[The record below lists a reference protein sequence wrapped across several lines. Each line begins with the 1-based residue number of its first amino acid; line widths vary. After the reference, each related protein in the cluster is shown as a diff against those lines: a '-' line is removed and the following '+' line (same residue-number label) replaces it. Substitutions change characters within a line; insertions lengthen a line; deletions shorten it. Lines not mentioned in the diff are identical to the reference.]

1 MSVSGFDFPL
11 GIWATKV
18 ITPCSSITDLC
29 PPERTSLLPST
40 IFQLDQTVVVLLA
53 LGNRVFITQKRNVL
67 FLSDKEHFTLTLTL
81 SDRLL
86 HLLSFISRYISYFS
100 VTLLILF
107 AVMIN
112 ASHLPA
118 TD

>member
-1 MSVSGFDFPL
+1 MSVSGFDFPR

-29 PPERTSLLPST
+29 PPKKTSSLPPT
-40 IFQLDQTVVVLLA
+40 IFQLDQSIAVLLA

-67 FLSDKEHFTLTLTL
+67 FLLDKEHFTLTSTF

-86 HLLSFISRYISYFS
+86 HLLSFIFYVRDISYFS
-100 VTLLILF
+100 VTLLIYL
-107 AVMIN
+107 
-112 ASHLPA
+112 S
-118 TD
+118 